1 MAFNLHG
8 SSVVVAFFVFS
19 PPPLLFCAKKLGY
32 SVKFAI
38 PLLTLFFAHASPFPI
53 FPAREVTARPST
65 FSSPPPFFR
74 DEICQTGVRPLSHL
88 KGERG
93 LSVTRLWGEVH
104 QKACLDEAQPRRKEV
119 LMRPTTTAAVL
130 VCQCQF
136 CLAGKNMVGRR
147 LLKKRKGCGFSL
159 YMGKKQINLPA
170 GSFPNNILL
179 PF

>member
-93 LSVTRLWGEVH
+93 LSVTRLWGCIKRRVWMKLNREEKCFV
-104 QKACLDEAQPRRKEV
+104 EAYYYSSRSRLSVPI
-119 LMRPTTTAAVL
+119 LSG
-130 VCQCQF
+130 
-136 CLAGKNMVGRR
+136 GKKHGWATSSEEKKGLR
-147 LLKKRKGCGFSL
+147 LFSL
-159 YMGKKQINLPA
+159 YGRK
-170 GSFPNNILL
+170 SR
-179 PF
+179 

>member
-8 SSVVVAFFVFS
+8 SSLVVAFFVSFP

-53 FPAREVTARPST
+53 FPAREVTAT
-65 FSSPPPFFR
+65 VCLFLPPPLFFR

-104 QKACLDEAQPRRKEV
+104 QKACLDEAQPKRKMFCWG
-119 LMRPTTTAAVL
+119 LLHTAAIL
-130 VCQCQF
+130 VCHCQF

-147 LLKKRKGCGFSL
+147 LLKKKRVAAFLFIWK
-159 YMGKKQINLPA
+159 KKQINLPA
-170 GSFPNNILL
+170 GSFC
-179 PF
+179 